1 MERTQSTVHCVLC
14 AASNEVC
21 SLRMCVWILLAQL
34 PSSVLWIS
42 VAVVSPAGCIYTR
55 FLPRSSLAL
64 WLFFVC
70 LFRLHIL
77 SFLRCNVFVEHV
89 LCAGVCWLKA
99 CCSVPWLQWVCPL
112 IDHRTLDLWIS
123 APLFSLIFFFFFSL
137 CLSSSYCSKYSLF
150 STSYTQLPHKHTM
163 DQFHPAPYIYFGQ
176 MWSIKTCSV
185 LLPSSSRPKPSS
197 YRDELF
203 RARRLLRS
211 HRLKRAIW
219 LFRDK

>member
-123 APLFSLIFFFFFSL
+123 APLFSLIFFFSL
-137 CLSSSYCSKYSLF
+137 CACPPLTALNIVSSLLVTRSSLTNTQWINSIQAHT
-150 STSYTQLPHKHTM
+150 STLVKCG
-163 DQFHPAPYIYFGQ
+163 A
-176 MWSIKTCSV
+176 
-185 LLPSSSRPKPSS
+185 
-197 YRDELF
+197 
-203 RARRLLRS
+203 
-211 HRLKRAIW
+211 
-219 LFRDK
+219 